1 MKKASTFRLFILFLF
16 VITICLMAMLTWIA
30 F

>member
-16 VITICLMAMLTWIA
+16 VIAICLMAMLTWIA
-30 F
+30 L